1 MVEDRLKGACLEDL
15 GPKVGG
21 SRMKFPN
28 LGFREGASWAGL
40 DPEESMS
47 WVSGLVVMEG
57 GNGPLFW
64 GVREG

>member
-1 MVEDRLKGACLEDL
+1 MVEEGLKGACLEGL

-28 LGFREGASWAGL
+28 LGFREGAPNHAGL

-47 WVSGLVVMEG
+47 WVSGLVVMGEG
-57 GNGPLFW
+57 LGL
-64 GVREG
+64 